1 MCRFYLLLFLIF
13 TSSILSGQYNALK
26 IKTAVADP
34 AENSVLATGKW
45 YKIKVTHRGIFRL
58 SYEDLTGMGITNPD
72 QVRIFGNGGAML
84 PLMNGDSRYDDL
96 VENAIYM
103 NKGSDGIF
111 NQGDFILFYAEGPV
125 TWRYNTSTQ
134 MFEHTLHEYS
144 SASYYFITTEA
155 GIAKKILPR
164 AALSGSA
171 DLQVNEFDDYSYHE
185 KNRINF
191 IKSGRQWFGEKI
203 DYASFDSTFTF
214 SHLITSVPVKIKLNV
229 VSRSAYVRYFTLAIN
244 NQVLGSIDLPA
255 CSLENKTGIY
265 AYQKARIYSFS
276 ATSDAI
282 PVKLTYNKTYG
293 DDQGYLDYIT
303 VNVRRQLYLTSDG
316 LFFRDKSIA
325 GSGQIARYSVEN
337 CNSETE
343 IWDITNPL
351 DIVKVPASL
360 AGNTLSFTDSTNV
373 LKEYVAINPGAMI
386 EKPEI
391 NSDLEDVG
399 FIDNQNLHGISSQD
413 LLIVTN
419 PLFKEAA
426 DSIAEFHRYNDNLR
440 VVVVTTDQIY
450 NEFSSGAPDVSA
462 VRDFARLIY
471 NKGTGPE
478 NRLRYLLLVGDG
490 SYNNAS
496 KAQGNSNFI
505 LTYQS
510 QNSLNVE
517 VSYVSDDFFGFM
529 DDGEGGSASMENYHL
544 ELGVGRLPVKNADE
558 AMALY
563 RKIKNYNT
571 YKNKGDWQN
580 NILFA
585 ADDENGNMHLNQ
597 ANGLATWIDNN
608 YPEFSI
614 KKVFID
620 AYPQIVS
627 TMGARYPD
635 ANRIICNNIEKGLLI
650 FNYTGH
656 GGELGLADEQI
667 LMRED
672 LQNLRNPDHLPLFI
686 TATCEFSRFD
696 DLTREDDG
704 TILEST
710 SAGEYSILNPNGGSI
725 ALLTTTRIVFST
737 ENNELNEIF
746 YQIALSRNTDGSHKT
761 LGDMIRMTKNVL
773 GSNRNK
779 LNFILLG
786 DPALKLAIPN
796 QTVITDSVN
805 HVAAYEPVDTLKAFS
820 KIRITGHIEDDE
832 RNLMSSFNG
841 IIYPSVYDKNK
852 TITTLA
858 NDNDAPPVQFSTR
871 EDLLYKGKASVVNGR
886 FTFEFMVPKDITYNY
901 GNGRITYFSYNSTND
916 ANGEYSNF
924 LIGGTNRSAEPDLQ
938 GPEISLFLNDENF
951 RNQGISSPKPVIFAK
966 INDESGINTTGNG
979 IGHDITGVI
988 DGDELSP
995 VVMNEYFQTELDVFT
1010 SGTLTYPM
1018 ANLTEGMHTLKVKVW
1033 DIFNNS
1039 SEQLI
1044 EFKVVAGDRIII
1056 SKVSNYPNP
1065 ARDHTTFAFEHNS
1078 SGEDLNV
1085 TIYIYDLEGR
1095 LVSSY
1100 SDHLTTTGFNTVLSQ
1115 WDLKDMNGN
1124 LLKQGIYPY
1133 RIRIADSE
1141 GNFADS
1147 YQKLVI
1153 IR

>member
-1 MCRFYLLLFLIF
+1 
-13 TSSILSGQYNALK
+13 
-26 IKTAVADP
+26 
-34 AENSVLATGKW
+34 
-45 YKIKVTHRGIFRL
+45 
-58 SYEDLTGMGITNPD
+58 
-72 QVRIFGNGGAML
+72 
-84 PLMNGDSRYDDL
+84 
-96 VENAIYM
+96 
-103 NKGSDGIF
+103 
-111 NQGDFILFYAEGPV
+111 
-125 TWRYNTSTQ
+125 
-134 MFEHTLHEYS
+134 
-144 SASYYFITTEA
+144 
-155 GIAKKILPR
+155 
-164 AALSGSA
+164 
-171 DLQVNEFDDYSYHE
+171 
-185 KNRINF
+185 
-191 IKSGRQWFGEKI
+191 
-203 DYASFDSTFTF
+203 
-214 SHLITSVPVKIKLNV
+214 
-229 VSRSAYVRYFTLAIN
+229 
-244 NQVLGSIDLPA
+244 
-255 CSLENKTGIY
+255 
-265 AYQKARIYSFS
+265 
-276 ATSDAI
+276 
-282 PVKLTYNKTYG
+282 
-293 DDQGYLDYIT
+293 
-303 VNVRRQLYLTSDG
+303 
-316 LFFRDKSIA
+316 
-325 GSGQIARYSVEN
+325 
-337 CNSETE
+337 
-343 IWDITNPL
+343 
-351 DIVKVPASL
+351 
-360 AGNTLSFTDSTNV
+360 
-373 LKEYVAINPGAMI
+373 MI

-951 RNQGISSPKPVIFAK
+951 RNQGISSPNPVIFAK

-1078 SGEDLNV
+1078 SEEDLNV